1 MSASAPP
8 RSSPDPNDGPFGAL
22 RALGPHAGLFGLLC
36 LATFFEGFDT
46 KLASFVQPVIATE
59 YGASVGEVGTAIGL
73 TSLGMVAAFF
83 VNLLAD
89 VIGRRPVFLG
99 ALVAYAVFTLATA
112 AAPSLAAFTALQFFA
127 RMAMVVELFLA
138 YLILSE
144 EIPPEIRGRV
154 NGFFAST
161 ATLGAAV
168 PAGLLAPLDSMGIGW
183 RGLFV
188 IGAFPILL
196 LPIYFRRIPETR
208 AFRERPNAGARYGE
222 DFARIA
228 RILWRSR
235 DRGRLLRV
243 SAIWVAVN
251 LWVGSA
257 MYLFFFYTDHA
268 RGWTP
273 DDVQLLPLGTI
284 PLGLA
289 LYALSGFTM
298 DRFGRRPA
306 ATLYLVACF
315 VTTVVCYQATD
326 DRVIYWAYCTMFG
339 LNGVWVVVTTWT
351 LELFPTESRSTAL
364 AIANNLVGRMG
375 LVFGP
380 MLGGI
385 LAETWGSMPTAVIT
399 LAGVTLVALPLVWT
413 LPETKGIGLDGAADR
428 TAGAA
433 GA

>member
-1 MSASAPP
+1 MSAPS
-8 RSSPDPNDGPFGAL
+8 RSPSEPSDGPVAAL
-22 RALGPHAGLFGLLC
+22 RSLGPHTGLFALLC

-59 YGASVGEVGTAIGL
+59 YEAGIAEVGTAIGI
-73 TSLGMVAAFF
+73 TSFGMVLAFF

-89 VIGRRPVFLG
+89 VVGRRPVFLG
-99 ALVAYAVFTLATA
+99 ALVVYAAFTLATA
-112 AAPSLAAFTALQFFA
+112 FAPDLATFTALQFFA

-144 EIPPEIRGRV
+144 EVPPRIRGRV

-168 PAGLLAPLDSMGIGW
+168 PAGLLAPLDAIGVGW

-188 IGAFPILL
+188 IGAFPLLL

-208 AFRERPNAGARYGE
+208 AFRERPITGTRYGE
-222 DFARIA
+222 EFLRIA
-228 RILWRSR
+228 AALWGSR
-235 DRGRLLRV
+235 DRARLVRV
-243 SAIWVAVN
+243 SLLWLAINGWA
-251 LWVGSA
+251 GSA
-257 MYLFFFYTDHA
+257 MYLFFQYA
-268 RGWTP
+268 MSERGWTAE
-273 DDVQLLPLGTI
+273 DVQLLPLGTI

-289 LYALSGFTM
+289 LYAASGFVM

-306 ATLYLVACF
+306 ATLYLAACF
-315 VTTVVCYQATD
+315 VTTVVCYQATN
-326 DRVIYWAYCTMFG
+326 DRAVYWAYCTLFG

-351 LELFPTESRSTAL
+351 LELFPTASRSTAL

-380 MLGGI
+380 MLGGVMAERWESLSFAVVS
-385 LAETWGSMPTAVIT
+385 LAS
-399 LAGVTLVALPLVWT
+399 VTLFAIPIVWT
-413 LPETKGIGLDGAADR
+413 LPETNGIVLSEDAPEP
-428 TAGAA
+428 
-433 GA
+433 

>member
-1 MSASAPP
+1 MSTSAPP
-8 RSSPDPNDGPFGAL
+8 RTPLGPKDGPFGAL
-22 RALGPHAGLFGLLC
+22 RALGPHAGLFALLC
-36 LATFFEGFDT
+36 VATFFEGFDT

-59 YGASVGEVGTAIGL
+59 FGASVGEVGTAIGL
-73 TSLGMVAAFF
+73 TSLGMVVAFF

-89 VIGRRPVFLG
+89 VVGRRPVFLV
-99 ALVAYAVFTLATA
+99 ALVAYAAFTLATA
-112 AAPSLAAFTALQFFA
+112 AAPSLPVFTALQFFA

-144 EIPPEIRGRV
+144 EVPPEIRGRV

-168 PAGLLAPLDSMGIGW
+168 PAGLLAPLDAIGVGW

-208 AFRERPNAGARYGE
+208 AFRERANAGARYGE
-222 DFARIA
+222 DFTRLARA
-228 RILWRSR
+228 LWRSR
-235 DRGRLLRV
+235 NRGRLVRV
-243 SAIWVAVN
+243 STIWVAVN

-257 MYLFFFYTDHA
+257 MYLFFLYVTQ
-268 RGWTP
+268 RGWTAA
-273 DDVQLLPLGTI
+273 DVQLLPLGTI

-289 LYALSGFTM
+289 LYAASGFLM

-306 ATLYLVACF
+306 ASLYLLACF
-315 VTTVVCYQATD
+315 VATVVCYQATD
-326 DRVIYWAYCTMFG
+326 DRVIYWTYCTMFG
-339 LNGVWVVVTTWT
+339 LNGIWVIVTTWT

-364 AIANNLVGRMG
+364 SIANNLVGRMG

-385 LAETWGSMPTAVIT
+385 LAERWGDMSAAVIV
-399 LAGVTLVALPLVWT
+399 LASVTLFAIPLVFT
-413 LPETKGIGLDGAADR
+413 LPETKGIALDGDPSRPPAANE
-428 TAGAA
+428 G
-433 GA
+433 